1 MTVLIGNKMAG
12 VDAQYQYQ
20 RELEK
25 TRRLL
30 IGKPKKSEDGED
42 KDEIDDLDIENQNA
56 ARRHIEELKQ
66 RARQRLLNSGQES
79 TQRLAEEKV
88 KKEIAQKVG
97 WRSVK
102 IAMGATVLLAILTVL
117 IWTVQ
122 FIGGNIMGVKWMPK
136 LDIGE
141 IILWLVALFI
151 VFAAFSAIMILITI
165 LVQVYEDPIQAV
177 LTFGSIILEVFW
189 GVIKG
194 VVTSLVTPG

>member
-88 KKEIAQKVG
+88 KKEIAQKVS

-151 VFAAFSAIMILITI
+151 VFAAFNAFMILIAI

-194 VVTSLVTPG
+194 VVTSLVT